1 MTFKGIGLDKLK
13 DWVKAYVA
21 EALSSRGGGIG
32 CIPGWRYLRLD
43 CSHLSL

>member
-21 EALSSRGGGIG
+21 EALSSQGGGIG
-32 CIPGWRYLRLD
+32 CVSGWRYLRLHG
-43 CSHLSL
+43 SHLSL

>member
-21 EALSSRGGGIG
+21 EALSSQGGGY
-32 CIPGWRYLRLD
+32 WMHTRLAQSTSLR
-43 CSHLSL
+43 

>member
-21 EALSSRGGGIG
+21 EALSSQGGY
-32 CIPGWRYLRLD
+32 WMHTRLAQSTSLR
-43 CSHLSL
+43 

>member
-21 EALSSRGGGIG
+21 EALSSQGGGIG
-32 CIPGWRYLRLD
+32 CIPSWRYLRLNG
-43 CSHLSL
+43 SYVAF